1 MFIYLIRH
9 AIAETLPPASGR
21 SDAGR
26 ALTEAGAARMR
37 RAAAGLTTLVPSLDR
52 LLSSPLR
59 RARQTAA
66 ILAPH
71 WQLEVEI
78 DAGLAPE
85 GDLRALAL
93 RLAALGGQGAAQVV
107 VVGHQPGLGALAS
120 LLWTGEERRAWLPFK
135 KGSCACIELA
145 PPQAMLRWFLPP
157 AQLRALA
164 DGRR

>member
-9 AIAETLPPASGR
+9 AIAETLPPASGH
-21 SDAGR
+21 SDAER
-26 ALTEAGAARMR
+26 ALTEQGVARMR
-37 RAAAGLTTLVPSLDR
+37 RAAGGLSTLAPSVDR
-52 LLSSPLR
+52 LFSSPLR

-71 WQLEVEI
+71 WHVDVEVDE
-78 DAGLAPE
+78 ALAPE
-85 GDLRALAL
+85 GDLHALAL
-93 RLAALGGQGAAQVV
+93 RLAALGGQGTAQVA

-120 LLWTGEERRAWLPFK
+120 LLWTGEARRAWLPFK
-135 KGSCACIELA
+135 KGSVACIELA

-164 DGRR
+164 GGD

>member
-1 MFIYLIRH
+1 MLIYLIRH

-21 SDAGR
+21 SDAER
-26 ALTEAGAARMR
+26 ALTRQGAARMR
-37 RAAAGLTTLVPSLDR
+37 RAASGLSTLVPSVDR
-52 LLSSPLR
+52 LFSSPLR

-71 WQLEVEI
+71 WRADVEI
-78 DAGLAPE
+78 DEGLAPE
-85 GDLRALAL
+85 GSLRELAL
-93 RLAALGGQGAAQVV
+93 RLAALGGQGAGHVA

-120 LLWTGEERRAWLPFK
+120 LLWIGEERRAWLPFK
-135 KGSCACIELA
+135 KGSAACIELV

-164 DGRR
+164 GVH